1 MKDII
6 HRAADY
12 ENLRLDYDGQTELL
26 GEEREKLEGAE
37 GRIEEL
43 TKHLKT
49 AIQQHEQC
57 ASEREDLIVQLDT
70 LQEDVSQVEAQVCE
84 MPKEGYA

>member
-1 MKDII
+1 M
-6 HRAADY
+6 
-12 ENLRLDYDGQTELL
+12 EYDGQTGLL
-26 GEEREKLEGAE
+26 KEGREKLEGAE
-37 GRIEEL
+37 RCIEDL